1 LTVRKIFKVVFW
13 GLIPAAALMLQGCLV
28 STPSTLITP
37 EIRSL
42 YEGEYK
48 VDPYMKKHVPLS
60 TAVLPFV
67 DLSGSKEGGNA
78 MRKGFYNHFS
88 SLPFKDMELYKVDDL
103 LAKAGLTDPEVI
115 RKTPPQKLGEILG
128 VDAVIF
134 GEVSDFD
141 KYFAV
146 LYSQVAVGAE
156 VKMYDAKTGNF
167 LWSGKHKV
175 RKHEGGVSTNPV
187 GIIAT
192 VIATALNVRDIQLLR
207 ANDDLF
213 RDMVKTIPTPSL
225 AQAKRPPVITLLTQD
240 TKGLPKKAGDEIKV
254 VIQGTPNMQASFD
267 IGQYRKR
274 IEMQEVEPG
283 GYYGVYKV
291 VPGDNIEKAI
301 VTGYLTDDSGNTA
314 HWVDAIGSVTLDTTA
329 PDKPAGIA
337 STGRNQRVALRWE
350 KNAAADLAGYLIYRS
365 DTPLSGY
372 VPIGK
377 TELNKYQDADPSL
390 VNSRTYYYRISAVDF
405 AGNESQMAQAEG
417 MPIAPGPTPV
427 SGAIE
432 ADTTWYSGAS
442 PYILASNVTV
452 KDKATLTIEPG
463 TEIQSKGG
471 GLVIEGRISARGD
484 NERIIRFDSAEDG
497 QLWPGITFASVKDR
511 DNRLAFVRVRNAR
524 TAVFCQASSPTIE
537 QSEFTQNHEAIKIQG
552 AFSKPLIRRNTLY
565 KNKGAAISA
574 SDGAAPRIV
583 ENTINDNDHTG
594 VVLSS
599 AAAEITQN
607 TITRNKQNGIAVKG
621 GESVISQNNL
631 VDNQPYNLFGEMK
644 GSPVKALNNWWGS
657 AAMAVVLSGIHGRVD
672 VGSVLDAP
680 FPQGKALAVPI
691 LDQKLEGA
699 IRKDSYLILSH
710 SPYRLTKD
718 VVIDGGA
725 TLYIEPG
732 VVVEFEQETSFI
744 TQNGGIV
751 AKGTREK
758 PITFTAASS
767 SPAPGFYVSAVR
779 FSEATKVNS
788 AFAYCI
794 VKYATTAFDIYTGSP
809 EISHSYIAHASQ
821 NAVFCRKD
829 ATPVLSHNTFA
840 RNQGQGAVTC
850 VGSSNPRIFQNNLVD
865 NAVAIQSF
873 SSIYIDARNNWW
885 GASPPDP
892 KIFWGE
898 NINTQPWLEKA
909 NPEAFTE
916 RD

>member
-1 LTVRKIFKVVFW
+1 MRNIFKVVSF
-13 GLIPAAALMLQGCLV
+13 GLILATALMLQGCLV
-28 STPSTLITP
+28 STPSTLILP
-37 EIRSL
+37 EVRSL
-42 YEGEYK
+42 FEGEYK

-67 DLSGSKEGGNA
+67 DLSGSKEGANA
-78 MRKGFYNHFS
+78 MRRGFYNHFS
-88 SLPFKDMELYKVDDL
+88 SLPFKEMKLYKVDDL
-103 LAKAGLTDPEVI
+103 LTKADLTDAEAI
-115 RKTPPQKLGEILG
+115 RKISPQKLGEILG
-128 VDAVIF
+128 VDAVIL

-156 VKMYDAKTGNF
+156 VKMFDTKTGNF

-175 RKHEGGVSTNPV
+175 RKHEGGISTNPI

-207 ANDDLF
+207 ATDDLF

-225 AQAKRPPVITLLTQD
+225 AQAKRPPVISLLTQD
-240 TKGLPKKAGDEIKV
+240 TKGLPKKSGDEIKV

-267 IGQYRKR
+267 IGQYRKH

-283 GYYGVYKV
+283 GYYGAYKV
-291 VPGDNIEKAI
+291 VPGDNIEKTI

-314 HWVDAIGSVTLDTTA
+314 HWVDAIGSVTLDTTP
-329 PDKPAGIA
+329 PDQPAA
-337 STGRNQRVALRWE
+337 VTSTGRNQRVALHWE

-372 VPIGK
+372 VQIGK
-377 TELNKYQDADPSL
+377 TELNEYNDTDPNL
-390 VNSRTYYYRISAVDF
+390 ANSRTYYYRISAVDF
-405 AGNESQMAQAEG
+405 AGNESQMAQAQG

-427 SGAIE
+427 SGTIE

-442 PYILASNVTV
+442 PYLLESNVTV
-452 KDKATLTIEPG
+452 KDKALLTIEPG

-471 GLVIEGRISARGD
+471 ALMIEGRISARGD
-484 NERIIRFDSAEDG
+484 NDHIIRFDSVEDS

-511 DNRLAFVRVRNAR
+511 ENHLAFVRVRNAQ

-537 QSEFTQNHEAIKIQG
+537 QSEFTQNHEAMKIQG
-552 AFSKPLIRRNTLY
+552 AFSKPLISRNTFY
-565 KNKGAAISA
+565 KNKGVAISV

-583 ENTINDNDHTG
+583 ENTINDNENTG
-594 VVLSS
+594 LMLDS

-607 TITRNKQNGIAVKG
+607 TITRNKNNGMVIQG
-621 GESVISQNNL
+621 GQAVISQNNL

-644 GSPVKALNNWWGS
+644 GSPAKALNNWWGS
-657 AAMAVVLSGIHGRVD
+657 TKMAVVLSGIHGRVD
-672 VGSVLDAP
+672 IDSVLDAP
-680 FPQGKALAVPI
+680 YPQGKALIVPI
-691 LDQKLEGA
+691 LDKKLEGA
-699 IRKDSYLILSH
+699 ILADAYLILSQ
-710 SPYRLTKD
+710 SPYRLAKD

-725 TLYIEPG
+725 TLAIEPG
-732 VVVEFEQETSFI
+732 VVVEFEQGTSFI
-744 TQNGGIV
+744 TRNGGIV
-751 AKGTREK
+751 AKGTGEK

-767 SPAPGFYVSAVR
+767 SPAPGFYISAVR
-779 FSEATKVNS
+779 FSESTKVNS

-821 NAVFCRKD
+821 SAVYCRKD
-829 ATPVLSHNTFA
+829 AAPVLSYNTFSH
-840 RNQGQGAVTC
+840 NQGEGAVKC
-850 VGSSNPRIFQNNLVD
+850 VGSANPRIFQNNFID
-865 NAVAIQSF
+865 NAVAVQSF
-873 SSIYIDARNNWW
+873 SSIYLDARNNWW
-885 GASPPDP
+885 GGSPPDS

-898 NINTQPWLEKA
+898 SINTKPWLEEP
-909 NPEAFTE
+909 NPEAFTDK
-916 RD
+916 R

>member
-1 LTVRKIFKVVFW
+1 VRKIFKVVFW

-42 YEGEYK
+42 YEGEYT

-60 TAVLPFV
+60 VAVLPFV
-67 DLSGSKEGGNA
+67 DLSGSKEGANA

-103 LAKAGLTDPEVI
+103 LLKAGLTDPDVI
-115 RKTPPQKLGEILG
+115 RKIPPRKLGEILG
-128 VDAVIF
+128 VDAVVF

-301 VTGYLTDDSGNTA
+301 VTGFLTDDSGNTA

-329 PDKPAGIA
+329 PDKPAGIT

-350 KNAAADLAGYLIYRS
+350 KNTAADLAGYLIYRS
-365 DTPLSGY
+365 ETPLSGY
-372 VPIGK
+372 LQIGK
-377 TELNKYQDADPSL
+377 TELNEYKDTDQNLA
-390 VNSRTYYYRISAVDF
+390 NARTYYYRISAVDF
-405 AGNESQMAQAEG
+405 AGNESRTEQAEG

-432 ADTTWYSGAS
+432 ADATWYSGAS
-442 PYILASNVTV
+442 PYILESNVTV
-452 KDKATLTIEPG
+452 KDKALLTIEPG

-484 NERIIRFDSAEDG
+484 NDRIIRFDSAQDG
-497 QLWPGITFASVKDR
+497 QFWPGITFASVKDR
-511 DNRLAFVRVRNAR
+511 ENHLAFVRVQNAR

-537 QSEFTQNHEAIKIQG
+537 QSEFTKNHEAIKIQG
-552 AFSKPLIRRNTLY
+552 VFSKPLVSRNTLY
-565 KNKGAAISA
+565 KNKGAAISV

-583 ENTINDNDHTG
+583 GNTINDNDHTG
-594 VVLSS
+594 VVLHS

-607 TITRNKQNGIAVKG
+607 TITRNKNNGIAVKG
-621 GESVISQNNL
+621 AEAVIFQNNL
-631 VDNQPYNLFGEMK
+631 VDNQPYNVFGEMK
-644 GSPVKALNNWWGS
+644 GEPAKALNNWWGS
-657 AAMAVVLSGIHGRVD
+657 AAMAAVLSGIHGRVD
-672 VGSVLDAP
+672 VSSVLDAP
-680 FPQGKALAVPI
+680 YPQGKALAVPI

-699 IRKDSYLILSH
+699 IQADAYLILSR
-710 SPYRLTKD
+710 SPYRLVKD

-732 VVVEFEQETSFI
+732 VVIEYEQETSFI
-744 TQNGGIV
+744 TRNGGIV
-751 AKGTREK
+751 AKGTGEK
-758 PITFTAASS
+758 PITFTAASA

-779 FSEATKVNS
+779 FSEATKINS

-821 NAVFCRKD
+821 NGVYCRKD
-829 ATPVLSHNTFA
+829 AAPVLSHNTFA
-840 RNQGQGAVTC
+840 HNQGEGAVKC
-850 VGSSNPRIFQNNLVD
+850 VGSANPKIFQNNFID

-873 SSIYIDARNNWW
+873 SSIFIDARNNWW

-898 NINTQPWLEKA
+898 NINTNPWLEQA

-916 RD
+916 RR